1 MYNYVY
7 MDTQTLQ
14 SISQYK
20 SSNMLKTFLLM
31 GIAGAIIISIGYYLS
46 LRFQSVSILFISV
59 GISTVISF
67 VSYWFSDTLAIK
79 SCDALLAD
87 ERTYSELH
95 SIVADIAMRA
105 QLVKPRVYIIPD
117 HAPNAFA
124 TGRDEQH
131 SAIAVSVGLLE
142 QLNQDE
148 IAGVVAHEMSHIMNR
163 DILLMSVTSVVC
175 GLIALLIRMLA
186 SNDDQHRS
194 LMMSLALGIASQIA
208 AVLIQMAV
216 SRRREYLADES
227 AAIIMQN
234 AKPLASALGK
244 IHAYAEPMSSANSAT
259 AHMYISNPFGSLSQ
273 QLFSSHPSTESRVQR
288 LHAMKF

>member
-1 MYNYVY
+1 MYTYVY

-79 SCDALLAD
+79 SCDASLAD

-124 TGRDEQH
+124 TGRDQNH
-131 SAIAVSVGLLE
+131 ASIAVTVGLLHMMDRE
-142 QLNQDE
+142 ELE
-148 IAGVVAHEMSHIMNR
+148 GVLAHEISHIQNK
-163 DILLMSVTSVVC
+163 DIL
-175 GLIALLIRMLA
+175 I
-186 SNDDQHRS
+186 
-194 LMMSLALGIASQIA
+194 
-208 AVLIQMAV
+208 
-216 SRRREYLADES
+216 
-227 AAIIMQN
+227 
-234 AKPLASALGK
+234 K
-244 IHAYAEPMSSANSAT
+244 
-259 AHMYISNPFGSLSQ
+259 
-273 QLFSSHPSTESRVQR
+273 
-288 LHAMKF
+288 